1 MVIAL
6 HDMVV
11 LIAGVVCAGVGGE
24 LFVRGAVGLAQWAR
38 VAPGIVGATVA
49 AFATSSPELSVSI
62 SAAMTGKPEI
72 ALGDALGSNVVNVSL
87 VLALAL
93 VVSGMRS
100 SRESLRRDFP
110 VAMLIPPA
118 TFFLSF
124 DGEFTRSDGILM
136 LGLFVAWLAATI
148 RDARNQRLAAAAGGS
163 GHRGWQVA
171 LLCAAGLAFLIV
183 AGKLIVD
190 GARGIALTLG
200 IGEFIVGA
208 TVVALGTS
216 APELATAV
224 IAKLRGHD
232 EVGLGTILGSNI
244 FNGIFII
251 AIAAII
257 HPIVVPR
264 HDVALTLGFG
274 FAALALV
281 YPRRDGF
288 IPWWRG
294 MSLLVLYAIYLVS
307 IALASG
313 AA

>member
-1 MVIAL
+1 M
-6 HDMVV
+6 
-11 LIAGVVCAGVGGE
+11 
-24 LFVRGAVGLAQWAR
+24 
-38 VAPGIVGATVA
+38 
-49 AFATSSPELSVSI
+49 
-62 SAAMTGKPEI
+62 
-72 ALGDALGSNVVNVSL
+72 
-87 VLALAL
+87 
-93 VVSGMRS
+93 
-100 SRESLRRDFP
+100 
-110 VAMLIPPA
+110 
-118 TFFLSF
+118 
-124 DGEFTRSDGILM
+124 
-136 LGLFVAWLAATI
+136 
-148 RDARNQRLAAAAGGS
+148 
-163 GHRGWQVA
+163 A

-288 IPWWRG
+288 IPRWRG